1 MKAYATEVVEPNNP
15 KLGQG
20 EDPAEYFPPPM
31 NVMQMLRYKDGKK
44 KTAWLKALKKELKTI
59 IDSGTLNNRENPKP
73 DDVVVSTTEANKI
86 KLDQQGNV
94 DKLKVRVCV
103 RGDLQKKKD
112 PTMEDPHSPAAS
124 MRMSKLVMAEA
135 ARHKARVFQLDVI
148 GAFLQARMR
157 SRVFITLPRVY
168 GEIFPE
174 FKAYCGRPVLL
185 VKAMYGMTLSGKY
198 WYEEFKEWL
207 VSIGFNICPTC
218 PVLFT
223 RIEAD
228 GTLLRL
234 IVYIDDCLY
243 FSTSDVSREKF
254 QKQLVDRFNVE
265 LQGQAH
271 WYLAARISQDK
282 DFNVTMDQSRYAKSI
297 VTRYLDAAGVKKSN
311 MPHGSILPMSLTLTS
326 KDLAET
332 PEESSKLQ
340 EAYNIDYASCIGSL
354 IYLSYTRPDI
364 TFAVNKLAKYSRQ
377 PGEQHMLALIH
388 LLRYVKQ
395 HTQLGLTFYSDITQS
410 PVYKLLQ
417 ENNITPS
424 RNMFTFSD
432 SSWDDDHDTSRSTG
446 GFLIFYQGGIV
457 DHSSNMPDPVAM
469 SSAEA
474 EYNEACMACMA
485 TSHMHMTLNH
495 IEDVKD
501 GSPEDKPIHIYMD
514 NRSAVDMSIT
524 FKDTKNSRHIRRRF
538 HFVKQGVEDEWHLLV
553 WLSNVAMVADGM
565 TKVLPKK
572 DLLHKVQYMLT
583 SIDRD

>member
-1 MKAYATEVVEPNNP
+1 MSCKC
-15 KLGQG
+15 
-20 EDPAEYFPPPM
+20 F
-31 NVMQMLRYKDGKK
+31 RYKDGKK

-59 IDSGTLNNRENPKP
+59 IDSGTLNNRENPKS

-243 FSTSDVSREKF
+243 FSTSDVSR
-254 QKQLVDRFNVE
+254 
-265 LQGQAH
+265 
-271 WYLAARISQDK
+271 
-282 DFNVTMDQSRYAKSI
+282 
-297 VTRYLDAAGVKKSN
+297 
-311 MPHGSILPMSLTLTS
+311 
-326 KDLAET
+326 
-332 PEESSKLQ
+332 
-340 EAYNIDYASCIGSL
+340 
-354 IYLSYTRPDI
+354 
-364 TFAVNKLAKYSRQ
+364 
-377 PGEQHMLALIH
+377 
-388 LLRYVKQ
+388 
-395 HTQLGLTFYSDITQS
+395 
-410 PVYKLLQ
+410 
-417 ENNITPS
+417 
-424 RNMFTFSD
+424 
-432 SSWDDDHDTSRSTG
+432 
-446 GFLIFYQGGIV
+446 
-457 DHSSNMPDPVAM
+457 
-469 SSAEA
+469 
-474 EYNEACMACMA
+474 
-485 TSHMHMTLNH
+485 
-495 IEDVKD
+495 
-501 GSPEDKPIHIYMD
+501 
-514 NRSAVDMSIT
+514 
-524 FKDTKNSRHIRRRF
+524 
-538 HFVKQGVEDEWHLLV
+538 
-553 WLSNVAMVADGM
+553 
-565 TKVLPKK
+565 
-572 DLLHKVQYMLT
+572 
-583 SIDRD
+583 